1 VNVKMNRTSIGALA
15 FAALLA
21 AGPVF
26 AGTTT
31 MSTGFLPTYTGPKT
45 GDLEIASASAFV
57 EGANLVLSAT
67 AMAPIGTTPG
77 VDYVWG
83 IDTDPALATAP
94 FASEGFGKVV
104 FNDVAGAKVGGAGV
118 TVSGD
123 TITDT
128 IPIASLKN
136 VVLSPDQFLIS
147 LWPVAGS
154 GFSGFSEFV
163 PGNGTFAAGVP
174 EPATWGLMLVGLGGL
189 GAVLRGSRRRRPV
202 IAA

>member
-1 VNVKMNRTSIGALA
+1 MNRTSAGALA

-21 AGPVF
+21 AGPTL

-31 MSTGFLPTYTGPKT
+31 MSTGFLPTYTGPKN

-57 EGANLVLSAT
+57 EGGNLVLSAT

-77 VDYVWG
+77 TDYVWG
-83 IDTDPALATAP
+83 IDTDPAIATAA

-104 FNDVAGAKVGGAGV
+104 FNDVVGAKVGGAGV

-128 IPIASLKN
+128 IAIASLKN

-163 PGNGTFAAGVP
+163 PGNGTFTAGPVP
-174 EPATWGLMLVGLGGL
+174 EPATWGLMLLGLGGL
-189 GAVLRGSRRRRPV
+189 GAVLRSGRRRQ
-202 IAA
+202 AAVAA